1 MNTNKSL
8 IVRKNNIFI
17 KIRNFL
23 KQLFKTEDTQETNRI
38 KETIQAND
46 ERTNFLNSMRG
57 EQDNPET
64 IILQKAYEKN
74 EINPEDMSYA
84 QILAL
89 NKLYKKQISKIDE
102 DLNMKKIQVNI
113 LEKKMAN

>member
-8 IVRKNNIFI
+8 IVRENNIFTKI
-17 KIRNFL
+17 KNFL
-23 KQLFKTEDTQETNRI
+23 KQLFKTENTQESNI
-38 KETIQAND
+38 VKETSQEND
-46 ERTNFLNSMRG
+46 GRTNFLNSIKG

-64 IILQKAYEKN
+64 ITLQEAYEKN
-74 EINPEDMSYA
+74 EIIPEDMSYE
-84 QILAL
+84 QILSL
-89 NKLYKKQISKIDE
+89 NKLYKKQIAKMEE